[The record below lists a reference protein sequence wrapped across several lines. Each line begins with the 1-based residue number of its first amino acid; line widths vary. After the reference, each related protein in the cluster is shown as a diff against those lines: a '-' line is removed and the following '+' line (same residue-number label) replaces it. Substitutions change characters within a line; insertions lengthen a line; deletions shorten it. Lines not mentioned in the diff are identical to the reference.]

1 MSNTI
6 LEIIRSKHEEIEQLE
21 KALAKGISYKEKNP
35 KERVFAEMII
45 KKCIDRIQNLSKEL
59 IRYYED
65 ESGLFKEENLVLLGK
80 KHYLDSTFCLL
91 KKNNINSNKKK
102 VDVWVNFYEK
112 LKEIK
117 QTNKRQ
123 MTGNDVNEN
132 ITGDKIFNKY
142 LDEVNNKSNFSI
154 DENKGNCVD
163 MYTLYQQF
171 INIKGIYELNNE
183 KDIDYLSYI
192 NSFGDFEKIPIK
204 IKLQSDY
211 QDYIKNCCQ
220 YLKEFFIKIQ
230 PLANINEIQDIID
243 SKFDND
249 WENREIPGWEGLQ
262 KEDESINDKK
272 ENENK
277 KESNNNNIQ
286 DNNTNIENIKDND
299 TNIKTD
305 KNENPSIEIFYCEIC
320 QKSFSKKTVFEY
332 HLKSKKHLKKQ
343 SQKEKDPSSFPISK
357 YENLRSISYYEFQIS
372 KYKDLLNDII
382 QNTKNQIRKKQT
394 MNYIELEADI
404 INENEIK
411 KLEITE
417 SDTKKIYNPKNIPIG
432 WDGKPIPY
440 WLYKI
445 HGLGVE
451 YKCEICGGASYWG
464 RRSFEHHFQ
473 EWRHAAGMKSLKLP
487 NTLQFKEVTT
497 IEDALRLQ
505 NKLLEDQKKEEFK
518 PEYEEEFEDENGNL
532 VNRTMLLKR
541 QREENDD

>member
-1 MSNTI
+1 MSNTL

-21 KALAKGISYKEKNP
+21 KALSKGISYKEKNP

-80 KHYLDSTFCLL
+80 KHYLDSSLCLL
-91 KKNNINSNKKK
+91 KKNNANKKK
-102 VDVWVNFYEK
+102 VDVWINFYEK

-123 MTGNDVNEN
+123 ITGNDVNEN

-142 LDEVNNKSNFSI
+142 LDEVNSKSNFSV
-154 DENKGNCVD
+154 DENKGNCLD

-171 INIKGIYELNNE
+171 INIKGIYQMNNE

-204 IKLQSDY
+204 IKLQNDY
-211 QDYIKNCCQ
+211 QDYIKNCCK

-243 SKFDND
+243 LQFDKD
-249 WENREIPGWEGLQ
+249 WENREIPGWEGL
-262 KEDESINDKK
+262 KK
-272 ENENK
+272 EEEENEKTKDNNLNNDSNNENDINLQETEK
-277 KESNNNNIQ
+277 QTE
-286 DNNTNIENIKDND
+286 
-299 TNIKTD
+299 
-305 KNENPSIEIFYCEIC
+305 EIFFCDVC
-320 QKSFSKKTVFEY
+320 QKSFSKNTVYQY
-332 HLKSKKHLKKQ
+332 HLKSKKHLKKEKN
-343 SQKEKDPSSFPISK
+343 QKESSNNQTLK

-372 KYKDLLNDII
+372 KYKDLLNDIV

-411 KLEITE
+411 KLEINET
-417 SDTKKIYNPKNIPIG
+417 DTKKIYNPKNIPIG

-532 VNRTMLLKR
+532 VNRTMLMKR
-541 QREENDD
+541 QMENQD